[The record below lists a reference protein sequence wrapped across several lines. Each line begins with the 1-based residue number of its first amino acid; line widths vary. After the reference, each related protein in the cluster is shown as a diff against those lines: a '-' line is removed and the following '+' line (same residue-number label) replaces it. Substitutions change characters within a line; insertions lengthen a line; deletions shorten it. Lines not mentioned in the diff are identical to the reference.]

1 MARIA
6 NFSRPKNTRRAIKQM
21 FGYLGRHK
29 WYMFAIALLVAA
41 SAMANIMGTYLLKP
55 VINNY
60 ILPGDIPGLIRMIAL
75 MGLMYAL
82 GASACLAYN
91 QLMVHMSQQ
100 VVSEIRSDLFE
111 HTQKL
116 PLSYFDAHTHG
127 ELMSRFTND
136 VDTLTEA
143 LNGSF
148 AMMIQSFITITL
160 SLIHI

>member
-60 ILPGDIPGLIRMIAL
+60 ILPRDIPGLIRMIAL

-82 GASACLAYN
+82 APQPVWPIT

-100 VVSEIRSDLFE
+100 VVSESVLISFE

-148 AMMIQSFITITL
+148 A
-160 SLIHI
+160 

>member
-91 QLMVHMSQQ
+91 QLMVHM
-100 VVSEIRSDLFE
+100 
-111 HTQKL
+111 
-116 PLSYFDAHTHG
+116 
-127 ELMSRFTND
+127 
-136 VDTLTEA
+136 
-143 LNGSF
+143 
-148 AMMIQSFITITL
+148 L